1 MPRLFASFWPTKRK
15 DKKLSIT
22 LKLYL
27 HLVKNS
33 LKREYIFLKTKSM
46 RGASSADWF
55 ETKAIRSYPHI
66 HHPNAKGAIT
76 RAFTKQSGQPATR
89 IYVLPSYRLIF
100 LKEISNDFSIECSL
114 FISFVRACGKTGR

>member
-1 MPRLFASFWPTKRK
+1 
-15 DKKLSIT
+15 
-22 LKLYL
+22 
-27 HLVKNS
+27 
-33 LKREYIFLKTKSM
+33 M

-66 HHPNAKGAIT
+66 HPPNAKGAIT

-114 FISFVRACGKTGR
+114 FISLLPTNASEIPLRPALAVRPLRWV